1 MSHVTYSSV
10 NHPIDR
16 YIFLPIR
23 TRALGSV
30 LLLANYMTGLMILE
44 IEIDRRSSSM
54 HETVIN
60 GSLCHDVR
68 IEFHVIVLPRRL
80 GISSDYYSIST
91 SVSTERRENVGR
103 RPRLKQSATLF
114 ASISVVSIYRSKL
127 LRLSWYVCEIRGS
140 APMTYY
146 LNRCM
151 RVTLKLND
159 IGVNLCRLCRLAVNC

>member
-23 TRALGSV
+23 TRALGFV
-30 LLLANYMTGLMILE
+30 LLLANYVTGLMIILE
-44 IEIDRRSSSM
+44 IEIDRRSSFDAY
-54 HETVIN
+54 ETIIN

-91 SVSTERRENVGR
+91 SVSTERRENIGR
-103 RPRLKQSATLF
+103 RPRIKQSATLF
-114 ASISVVSIYRSKL
+114 ASISAVSIYRSKL
-127 LRLSWYVCEIRGS
+127 LRLSWYACGIRGS

-146 LNRCM
+146 LNKCM
-151 RVTLKLND
+151 RVTLKLT
-159 IGVNLCRLCRLAVNC
+159 I